1 MNIINV
7 GSNTRSRRGLRALV
21 LTGALGL
28 LLAGCAS
35 SAAEVPVAG
44 EAPTPPSQAPTSTP
58 TPTPAA
64 PTAAPEGST
73 ILMSGSGLTSE
84 TAAEQSV
91 STVEFS
97 DGTEAAV
104 TFLTAAL
111 SAAPEQFAA
120 SEIDACSTVTARYS
134 WGGSALVLDVWEPA
148 GFVISFGEASFDG
161 ITLQSSRRFA
171 VGDNAQ
177 AFFDA
182 LPAEQ
187 ASDEHDNDSGP
198 FVYDQ
203 VAEASPW
210 GEANAYGG
218 VALLQPGGVVSR
230 IVAPDTT
237 RAFYC

>member
-1 MNIINV
+1 MSITNF
-7 GSNTRSRRGLRALV
+7 GCDTRSRRGLRALV

-35 SAAEVPVAG
+35 SVAEVPVAG
-44 EAPTPPSQAPTSTP
+44 EAPTPSSQTP
-58 TPTPAA
+58 TPQATA
-64 PTAAPEGST
+64 PAPEVST

-84 TAAEQSV
+84 TAADQPV

-97 DGTEAAV
+97 AGTEAAV

-111 SAAPEQFAA
+111 AVAPEQSTE

-148 GFVISFGEASFDG
+148 GFVVTFGEASFDG
-161 ITLQSSRRFA
+161 ITLQSSGRFA

-187 ASDEHDNDSGP
+187 AFDEDDNDSGP

-203 VAEASPW
+203 VAEISPW
-210 GEANAYGG
+210 GEGNAYGG